1 MDCEVIKDLIPLCKE
16 GICSKESKKLVED
29 HIKTCE
35 SCKNYFLSLDDN
47 EISNNEP
54 LEFLSESINKNKR
67 NRGFMI
73 GSLILSIF
81 LIVFSFLTYPRP
93 IDYDKDLIKKSGDEN
108 RLIYEF
114 RDEVTRLY
122 TDESTGGEY
131 GNSLY
136 IDASFTYLDRFLGGR
151 KQILDIN
158 KKDYDVIFYNNNGD
172 NSAKVL
178 YDPYSH
184 TMNSGSLQLPR
195 LIFAMYAIL
204 AIFLLIILIVL
215 ILTFFRKI
223 SKYNKIRIL
232 SLPIS
237 YILATFMVKGIDLSS
252 MHPVRDLLFIIFV
265 TLSIYLF
272 IFSSTLYIE
281 EKEKYKF

>member
-1 MDCEVIKDLIPLCKE
+1 MDCEVIKDLIPLYKE

-29 HIKTCE
+29 HIKTCDR
-35 SCKNYFLSLDDN
+35 CKNYFLNLDDS

-93 IDYDKDLIKKSGDEN
+93 IDYDKDLIKKSGDDD

-114 RDEVTRLY
+114 RDDVTRIY

-136 IDASFTYLDRFLGGR
+136 IDGSFTYLDRFLGGR

-195 LIFAMYAIL
+195 LIFAMYATL